1 MSVTFII
8 IGITVVVSFLAF
20 NDRRLMDRLVLWPP
34 AVQRDGQYY
43 RLLTHGFVHG
53 DGMHLLFNMLTLYF
67 FGPSIERLLGAMAG
81 PWAYPAF
88 YVAAIIVSILP
99 WQHAHRN
106 RSDVAS
112 LGASGAVCAVLFAYI
127 LFDPWATLLLFFV
140 VPAPA
145 IVLAIGYVAYSIYMD
160 RRTDRGTGA
169 KINHNAHLWGAAF
182 GIAFMLVVEPS
193 VLGHFLDRLAHPR
206 FSPMGHFGAF

>member
-20 NDRRLMDRLVLWPP
+20 NDRRLMDRLILWPP
-34 AVQRDGQYY
+34 AVQRDHQYY
-43 RLLTHGFVHG
+43 RLFTHGLVHQ
-53 DGMHLLFNMLTLYF
+53 DSMHLLLNMLGLYF
-67 FGPSIERLLGAMAG
+67 FGPAIERLLNAMAG
-81 PWAYPAF
+81 PWAFTTF
-88 YVAAIIVSILP
+88 YVAAIVVSILP
-99 WQHAHRN
+99 WQHANRN
-106 RSDVAS
+106 RADTAS
-112 LGASGAVCAVLFAYI
+112 LGASGAVTAVLFAYI

-145 IVLAIGYVAYSIYMD
+145 IVIAVGYVAYSIYMD
-160 RRTDRGTGA
+160 RKNADR
-169 KINHNAHLWGAAF
+169 INHSAHLWGAAF
-182 GIAFMLVVEPS
+182 GVAFMLVVEPS